1 MVYNVLIKQTNM
13 VFKKGGTDISM
24 TERKT
29 KEMLDYAKQLAWLDM
44 LLKVEQI
51 DTDEYLKIKKALKT
65 KFKVANA

>member
-1 MVYNVLIKQTNM
+1 
-13 VFKKGGTDISM
+13 M

-29 KEMLDYAKQLAWLDM
+29 KEMLDYAKQLAWLDI